1 MPIGNLPRSTR
12 EIQAAAR
19 QFDLAPYRENFEEL
33 KLLKLRM
40 ETAKK
45 EYELYRDRLK
55 ARVGDA
61 DELVL
66 DGQVVATHAI
76 SGAFNKAKFAKEQA
90 HLFEQYLVEVPTMV
104 FDEERFAEVHPHL
117 YEGDDYRA
125 RSLRFK

>member
-1 MPIGNLPRSTR
+1 MSMNNLPRSNR

-19 QFDLAPYRENFEEL
+19 QFDLTPFRENFEEL
-33 KLLKLRM
+33 KLLKLEM

-45 EYELYRDRLK
+45 KYELYRDRLK

-76 SGAFNKAKFAKEQA
+76 SGAFNKAKFAKEQP
-90 HLFEQYLVEVPTMV
+90 HLFEQYLVEVPTLV
-104 FDEERFAEVHPHL
+104 FDEERFAETHPQLHL
-117 YEGDDYRA
+117 GDDYRA

>member
-61 DELVL
+61 DELIL

-90 HLFEQYLVEVPTMV
+90 HLFEQYLVEVPTLV
-104 FDEERFAEVHPHL
+104 FDEERFAKVHPHL